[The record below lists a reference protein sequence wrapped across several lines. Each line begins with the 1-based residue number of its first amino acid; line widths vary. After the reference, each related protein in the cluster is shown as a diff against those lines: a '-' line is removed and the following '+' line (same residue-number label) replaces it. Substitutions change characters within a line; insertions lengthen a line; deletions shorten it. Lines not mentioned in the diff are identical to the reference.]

1 MRDSEERFRSLS
13 DAAFEGIAI
22 SEGGRILEVNKSF
35 TEMYGYEASEVVG
48 MPALDFVAPES
59 REAVRRHISSHSPE
73 PYEVVSLRKDGTTF
87 DTEVRGKKARYQGR
101 TVRITAL
108 RDVTERKNAEKRF
121 REAERRYRTLVERV
135 PAVVYMQEI
144 GSQDAAMYMSPRIE
158 DMTGYSP
165 DDCKDPDLRWRMVHP
180 EDRGRM
186 QSEDEHTVEPGEVF
200 TTEYRVVHRDG
211 HTVWVRNEAVVVEDE
226 VSGSCYWQG
235 FMIDITERKRA
246 EEALREN
253 ERQLREARERAE
265 EANRAKS
272 EFLANMS
279 HEIRTPMNGV
289 IGMTDLLLDTPLDED
304 QREYAETVRRSGE
317 NLMMILNDIL
327 DFSKI
332 EAGAMRLENIDFDL
346 RAAVDDVTML
356 LAGRAHDKGLELA
369 GLIEHDV
376 PYALRG
382 DPGRLRQVLTN
393 ILGNA
398 IKFTEEGEAVVRVK
412 LADEDEESAKVYF
425 EVSDTGIGMS
435 REQQRRL
442 FLAFTQADA
451 STTRHYGGTGL
462 GLAISKQLVNLMG
475 GEINVESQ
483 PGVGSTFSFAV
494 PFEKQTSYARSAP
507 SITADL
513 AGRRALIVDDSRAN
527 RSILEKQ
534 LSSWGVQATSV
545 EGGTRALEE
554 LRSAVDGNVPYDLAV
569 LDMQMPGMDGME
581 LARRIKGDPDISPT
595 RLVLL
600 TSLGRRTDGQ
610 EAAQVGIEAYL
621 TKPLRQSELYDA
633 LATVL
638 GRSAGGEPRPVAV
651 LSSKRQ
657 RARARSRVLVAE
669 DNPVNQKVAVRMLE
683 NLGYQV
689 DVASDGREALEALAL
704 ASYGAVLMDVQ
715 MPRMDGYE
723 ATAEI
728 RRREAA
734 DDGRHVPIIA
744 MTANAMQGDREKTL
758 EAGMDDYVSKPV
770 KPEDL
775 DAVLERWILA
785 AERGTARREAPI
797 DRDVLA
803 RLRGLQDEDEPDLVA
818 KLAGMFLEDA
828 RSGLQTVEEA
838 LQKGDAP
845 TIETVAHKLK
855 GGSGNI
861 GAGGLVDLFTRLE
874 DMGASDDLSA
884 GFGMLERLREEL
896 GKVDLALAAEVQG
909 DGDEALR
916 RSGSSPTIL

>member
-1 MRDSEERFRSLS
+1 
-13 DAAFEGIAI
+13 
-22 SEGGRILEVNKSF
+22 
-35 TEMYGYEASEVVG
+35 
-48 MPALDFVAPES
+48 
-59 REAVRRHISSHSPE
+59 
-73 PYEVVSLRKDGTTF
+73 
-87 DTEVRGKKARYQGR
+87 
-101 TVRITAL
+101 
-108 RDVTERKNAEKRF
+108 
-121 REAERRYRTLVERV
+121 
-135 PAVVYMQEI
+135 
-144 GSQDAAMYMSPRIE
+144 
-158 DMTGYSP
+158 
-165 DDCKDPDLRWRMVHP
+165 
-180 EDRGRM
+180 
-186 QSEDEHTVEPGEVF
+186 
-200 TTEYRVVHRDG
+200 
-211 HTVWVRNEAVVVEDE
+211 
-226 VSGSCYWQG
+226 
-235 FMIDITERKRA
+235 
-246 EEALREN
+246 
-253 ERQLREARERAE
+253 
-265 EANRAKS
+265 
-272 EFLANMS
+272 MS

-289 IGMTDLLLDTPLDED
+289 IGMTDLLLDTRLDED

-398 IKFTEEGEAVVRVK
+398 IKFTEEGEVVVRVK
-412 LADEDEESAKVYF
+412 LAGEDEESAKVYF

-451 STTRHYGGTGL
+451 STTRYYGGTGL

-475 GEINVESQ
+475 GEMSVESQ
-483 PGVGSTFSFAV
+483 SGVGSIFSFAV
-494 PFEKQTSYARSAP
+494 TFEKQPSHARSAP

-513 AGRRALIVDDSRAN
+513 AGRRALVVDDSRAN

-534 LSSWGVQATSV
+534 LSSWGVQTTSV
-545 EGGTRALEE
+545 EGGPQALEE

-581 LARRIKGDPDISPT
+581 LARRIKADPDISPT

-600 TSLGRRTDGQ
+600 TSLGRRIDG
-610 EAAQVGIEAYL
+610 EVASQVGIEAYL

-638 GRSAGGEPRPVAV
+638 GRSAAGEEPQALAV
-651 LSSKRQ
+651 QSSKRQ
-657 RARARSRVLVAE
+657 RAGAHSRVLVAE

-723 ATAEI
+723 AAAEI
-728 RRREAA
+728 RRREAVGN
-734 DDGRHVPIIA
+734 GRHLPIIA
-744 MTANAMQGDREKTL
+744 MTANAMQGDRQKTL

-770 KPEDL
+770 KPGDL
-775 DAVLERWILA
+775 GAVLERWVRDD
-785 AERGTARREAPI
+785 RGTVRQEAPI

-803 RLRGLQDEDEPDLVA
+803 RLRGLQDEDEADIVA
-818 KLAGMFLEDA
+818 ELADMFLEDA
-828 RSGLQTVEEA
+828 HSGLQTVEEA

-845 TIETVAHKLK
+845 TIETLAHKLK
-855 GGSGNI
+855 GGSGNL
-861 GAGGLVDLFTRLE
+861 GAGGLVGLLTRME
-874 DMGASDDLSA
+874 DMGASGDLSA
-884 GFGMLERLREEL
+884 GFELLKRLREEL